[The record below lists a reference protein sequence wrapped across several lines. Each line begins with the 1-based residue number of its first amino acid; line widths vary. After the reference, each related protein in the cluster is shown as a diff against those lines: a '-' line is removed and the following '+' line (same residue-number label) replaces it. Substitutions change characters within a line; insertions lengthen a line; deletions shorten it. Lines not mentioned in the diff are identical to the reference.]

1 MYEYIFTK
9 FVTQKL
15 GLTNRLT
22 QMTNNLQPKN
32 CIPNFGARLR
42 QRRKELKL
50 SQEALGVSIGLDE
63 SCSRTR
69 ISRYEA
75 GIHEPNLTTVGLLA
89 KTLSIPVAYL
99 YCERDSIANFVLAI
113 YKLPDDEIELIV
125 RNLFLYNKLNI

>member
-1 MYEYIFTK
+1 
-9 FVTQKL
+9 
-15 GLTNRLT
+15 
-22 QMTNNLQPKN
+22 MTNNLQPKN
-32 CIPNFGARLR
+32 GAANFGARLR

-75 GIHEPNLTTVGLLA
+75 GIHEPNLTTVCLLA

-99 YCERDSIANFVLAI
+99 YCERDSIANFILAI
-113 YKLPDDEIELIV
+113 YNLTDDEIELIV
-125 RNLFLYNKLNI
+125 KNLFLQNKLNI